1 MTIKFHH
8 IKKIEMNLYIISN
21 IIQIIF
27 EMNVENK
34 TYVEIKSAKKAEAEA
49 AKATKKAEAEADAD
63 NDSDTDTET
72 ETTIAKQISNIMK
85 LLPVSIQTKLKN
97 IDKAGTEGPCTTK
110 RVSQSSRISIP
121 YENVKVLSVAQLAT
135 HEAGAIIRLPYDT
148 YEEIRDKTERN
159 ELEEHLLNNIG
170 GNGIVSCFICM
181 TKEDGYSG
189 SSDLRV
195 QYKRFEE
202 EKKLK
207 NWTPIK
213 RTGDGKNVN
222 KGNDKWSGHYYYK
235 ISGGQ
240 QDSILSHPDKEDQM
254 FTTYKGFMSTK
265 KVINDVKACL
275 IYSLLHCYDMCDVI
289 PAEQLV
295 KHKQNLE
302 EYLKRTNYMGK
313 SCYELTRA
321 LGTIKNGQLYSP
333 INCER
338 LSVKMF
344 ETEKMI
350 NISHNEAVCK
360 NKIYFCENNQV
371 MLSDYRPG
379 NLFWD
384 THLSNMQQQD
394 FTIEEYWIDHDK
406 RSALRDSLRLLD

>member
-1 MTIKFHH
+1 
-8 IKKIEMNLYIISN
+8 
-21 IIQIIF
+21 
-27 EMNVENK
+27 MNVENK
-34 TYVEIKSAKKAEAEA
+34 THEEIKVEAETAKAVKKAEVEAAKALKKAEADA
-49 AKATKKAEAEADAD
+49 AKATKKAEVDAAKAAKKAEAEA
-63 NDSDTDTET
+63 NIE
-72 ETTIAKQISNIMK
+72 KQISNIVK
-85 LLPVSIQTKLKN
+85 LLPISIQTKLTN
-97 IDKAGTEGPCTTK
+97 IDKAGVEGPCTTQ

-121 YENVKVLSVAQLAT
+121 YENVKGFSVAQLAT
-135 HEAGAIIRLPYDT
+135 HAGGVVIRLQYDK
-148 YEEIRDKTERN
+148 YEEIRDNPERN
-159 ELEEHLLNNIG
+159 ELEEHILNNIG
-170 GNGIVSCFICM
+170 GNRVVSCFICM

-189 SSDLRV
+189 SSELRV

-202 EKKLK
+202 EKKIK
-207 NWTPIK
+207 KWTPIK
-213 RTGDGKNVN
+213 RICHHGDTDKN
-222 KGNDKWSGHYYYK
+222 KGNEKWSGHYYYK

-289 PAEQLV
+289 PHELLV
-295 KHKQNLE
+295 KYKQNLE

-313 SCYELTRA
+313 SCYELTRV

-360 NKIYFCENNQV
+360 NKIYFCESNRV

-406 RSALRDSLRLLD
+406 RTALRDSLRLLD

>member
-1 MTIKFHH
+1 
-8 IKKIEMNLYIISN
+8 
-21 IIQIIF
+21 
-27 EMNVENK
+27 MNVENK
-34 TYVEIKSAKKAEAEA
+34 THTEVKAEAQA
-49 AKATKKAEAEADAD
+49 AKATKKAEVKVEKVEAEANID
-63 NDSDTDTET
+63 
-72 ETTIAKQISNIMK
+72 KQISNIVK
-85 LLPVSIQTKLKN
+85 LLPISIQTKLTN
-97 IDKAGTEGPCTTK
+97 IDKAGVEGPCTTK

-121 YENVKVLSVAQLAT
+121 YHNVNVNEVSVAQLAT
-135 HEAGAIIRLPYDT
+135 HESGAVIRLPYDT
-148 YEEIRDKTERN
+148 YEEIRDKPERN
-159 ELEEHLLNNIG
+159 ELEEHVLNNIG
-170 GNGIVSCFICM
+170 GNGAVSCFICM
-181 TKEDGYSG
+181 VKEDGYSG
-189 SSDLRV
+189 SSDLRI
-195 QYKRFEE
+195 QYQRFEE
-202 EKKLK
+202 EKKIK

-222 KGNDKWSGHYYYK
+222 KGNDKWDGHYYIN

-289 PAEQLV
+289 PSDELV

-302 EYLKRTNYMGK
+302 EYLQRTNYMGK

-344 ETEKMI
+344 EKEKMI

-360 NKIYFCENNQV
+360 NKIYFCETNQV

-394 FTIEEYWIDHDK
+394 FTIDEYWIDHDK
-406 RSALRDSLRLLD
+406 RTALRDSLRLLD